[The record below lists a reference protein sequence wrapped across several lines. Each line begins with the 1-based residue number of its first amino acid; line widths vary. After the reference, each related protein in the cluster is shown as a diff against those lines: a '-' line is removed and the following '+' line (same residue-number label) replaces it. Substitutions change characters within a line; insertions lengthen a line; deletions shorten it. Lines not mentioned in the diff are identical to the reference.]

1 MFAALVRHHF
11 CTILS
16 RTLKNMVEKLRG
28 ISSYCK
34 RTIDYKGKNR
44 GNKNTLSLLIPAD
57 PNILDVMNT
66 QPFMNPENP
75 I

>member
-1 MFAALVRHHF
+1 
-11 CTILS
+11 
-16 RTLKNMVEKLRG
+16 MV
-28 ISSYCK
+28 SYCK